1 MRTVPAAITAAR
13 ATPAS
18 RLCKIWRLERT
29 DGTVLRF
36 TEHDRALEVDGE
48 TYLPTASFDPST
60 IKASGDLAVD
70 DLDVQGAFDSSLI
83 TAEDL
88 MAGRYNGATF
98 YVAEVLWDDPA
109 AGKDVQRFGWLGRVR
124 EQGGRFVAELLGPTV
139 RLQSALLDV
148 YSPGCRATLG
158 DSRCKVDLGPFTQSG
173 AVATVYDGR
182 AFDAS
187 GLTLPDPEYFH
198 FGLVTWTSGANA
210 GLEMEVQGSDG
221 TLVQLFLPMPF
232 PIEVGDTFDI
242 VAGCNKALGTCRV
255 KFSNVPNFRGH
266 PHVPVSDDLIK
277 GPGGQDEPRV
287 TEPTPG
293 DGTVLGPPGG
303 GTSTP
308 TIPDTWSGNIARPF
322 SDNSP
327 WNAPVPMSASYV
339 DNEESQKLRSGD
351 RGSFGVNTVN
361 WSIAVGYA
369 TGSTAL
375 IDVLVHNIYGSHPD
389 AVVKVPW
396 PMGLVP
402 TGGTD
407 RHVSIYDPDGLTI
420 HEMWYVYGTYPN
432 FTCSAYC
439 RTKLAG
445 TGWNLFINGVLQ
457 PQNTHSGFGAPR
469 AVSVSALGGLIR
481 AGEVLSGNIN
491 HALVMAIPFHWLKGD
506 GPRVPPANPVNYRD
520 GTSVS
525 NGPIPY
531 SRRFAIPRSVN
542 IASLGLSP
550 AYEKLGYALQE
561 YGTYPG
567 DVSENPCF
575 YAENP
580 AGVADG
586 SALNADSSQMDLL
599 ISNLRVVVA

>member
-13 ATPAS
+13 ATPTS

-36 TEHDRALEVDGE
+36 TEHDRELEVDGE
-48 TYLPTASFDPST
+48 TFLPTASFDPST

-88 MAGRYNGATF
+88 MAGRYHGATF
-98 YVAEVLWDDPA
+98 YVAEVLWDNPG
-109 AGKDVQRFGWLGRVR
+109 AGKDVLRFGWLGRVR
-124 EQGGRFVAELLGPTV
+124 EAGGRFVAELLGPTV
-139 RLQSALLDV
+139 KLQQPLLEL

-158 DSRCKVDLGPFTQSG
+158 DARCGVDLGPLTQVG
-173 AVATVYDGR
+173 TVTTVYDRR

-187 GLTLPDPEYFH
+187 GLTLLDPEYFH
-198 FGLVTWTSGANA
+198 FGKVAWTSGANA

-221 TLVQLFLPMPF
+221 TLVALFLPMPF
-232 PIEVGDTFDI
+232 PVEAGDTFDI
-242 VAGCNKALGTCRV
+242 VPGCNKALGTCRD
-255 KFSNVPNFRGH
+255 KFDNVLNFRGH

-277 GPGGQDEPRV
+277 GPGGQEEPRV
-287 TEPTPG
+287 TVPDPN
-293 DGTVLGPPGG
+293 DGTILGPGG
-303 GTSTP
+303 GGGQSP
-308 TIPDTWSGNIARPF
+308 AIPDIWVPGSARPF

-327 WNAPVPMSASYV
+327 WNAPVPLSASYV
-339 DNEESQKLRSGD
+339 DNAESQKLRSGD
-351 RGSFGVNTVN
+351 RGAFGVNRAN
-361 WSIAVGYA
+361 WSIAVGAA

-375 IDVLVHNIYGSHPD
+375 INVLVHNIYGSHPD

-396 PMGLVP
+396 PPGLTP
-402 TGGTD
+402 TGGSD
-407 RHVSIYDPDGLTI
+407 RHVSIYDPDGLTV

-445 TGWNLFINGVLQ
+445 TGWNLFIGGVLQ
-457 PQNTHSGFGAPR
+457 PVNTHSGFGAPR

-481 AGEVLSGNIN
+481 AGEITSGTLN
-491 HALVMAIPFHWLKGD
+491 HALAFAVPFHWLKGD
-506 GPRVPPANPVNYRD
+506 GPRVPPANPVTYRD

-542 IASLGLSP
+542 IPGMGLDP
-550 AYEKLGYALQE
+550 AYETFGLALQE
-561 YGTYPG
+561 HGGYPV
-567 DVSENPCF
+567 DVSSNPCF
-575 YAENP
+575 YAAHPE
-580 AGVADG
+580 ASADAA
-586 SALNADSSQMDLL
+586 ALNADSSQMNAL
-599 ISNLRVVVA
+599 IAQMRVVQ